1 MGRTQRREGRTPMQK
16 APPKSLSATQGQG
29 SREWSI
35 VVERGADSRGEVVGD
50 GDGGAWRVETDEVR
64 WIVATVR
71 KAWGIGV

>member
-1 MGRTQRREGRTPMQK
+1 MGQETEERGRTPMQK

-35 VVERGADSRGEVVGD
+35 VVRRSGNCRGEVVGD

-64 WIVATVR
+64 WIVATAQ